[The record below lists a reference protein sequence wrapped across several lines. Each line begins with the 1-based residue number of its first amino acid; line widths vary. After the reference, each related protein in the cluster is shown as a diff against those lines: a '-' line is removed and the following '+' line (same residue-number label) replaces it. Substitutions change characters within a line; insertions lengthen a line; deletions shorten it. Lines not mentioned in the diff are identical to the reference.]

1 LADDK
6 IIQRKIRSHLNR
18 ATIFEKDNKVE
29 RALAEYQKVLGL
41 DSENVKALAGV
52 ERLEKVG
59 EKAQEQEKVKE
70 YLQEAESALEGNDFE
85 EALDI
90 VAKILEI
97 DNENEDASVLQKR
110 IDEAQN
116 ELERKEQIHDLTQQ
130 AEKLEREKQF
140 DKAIAILQQ
149 LLELDT
155 DSVEVK
161 NKIGELQEIRNK
173 IISEEKISKYLQN
186 GIDLEKNGDYEK
198 AIEEFEAILELDEN
212 NKEAKEHID
221 TCEKKIAIAKKKPE
235 KTPTKKST
243 EKTTTGVRKISIKK
257 EGERGYVHRE
267 VTPLPGVTDIHRSEG
282 SPIPMVITILVII
295 ALGIPL
301 FLFVIK
307 PILDSRGGDTATYI
321 KLWEYPTGGSIKST
335 PLVYNGRV
343 YFGSN
348 DYSLHCISAANMN
361 YYWKKT
367 TNSVIDM
374 ASPAIGD
381 NIVFI
386 GSSDSKL
393 YAFDVLNGEPKWKP
407 FKTGRPI
414 TSKPAIY
421 NGRVYITSQD
431 GKLYSIDISS
441 GTEIWTFPTKP
452 PRGQQIYASPVIKND
467 VIYIAVY
474 GAKSGTLYAIDVN
487 KGTEIWKFETDK
499 GMYTTPAVDEMM
511 VYVGSDNGK
520 FYGLDVKTGEQKWIF
535 EGFSGIIHSSP
546 TVNRDLVYIGG
557 ADSKFFVLNRI
568 DGTVVWE
575 FLCEGPVACTP
586 LIYNNIVYVAGGSRL
601 YALNALT
608 GEAHWKKDDQPASFL
623 TLGDIV
629 SSPVIHQGILYFGS
643 NDRNLYALQ
652 IE

>member
-1 LADDK
+1 MADDK
-6 IIQRKIRSHLNR
+6 IIQRKIRSQLNR
-18 ATIFEKDNKVE
+18 ATIFEKDNKIE
-29 RALAEYQKVLGL
+29 RALAAYQKVLEL
-41 DSENVKALAGV
+41 DANNVKALAGV
-52 ERLEKVG
+52 ERLAKAG
-59 EKAQEQEKVKE
+59 EKAQEQEKIKE
-70 YLQEAESALEGNDFE
+70 YLQETKSAIEGNDFE

-90 VAKILEI
+90 VGKILEI
-97 DNENEDASVLQKR
+97 DNENEDAIALRKH
-110 IDEAQN
+110 IDEAQS

-130 AEKLEREKQF
+130 AQKLEQEKQF
-140 DKAIAILQQ
+140 DKAIEILKQ

-155 DSVEVK
+155 DSIELK
-161 NKIGELQEIRNK
+161 NKISELQDARNK
-173 IISEEKISKYLQN
+173 IIREEKISEYLKN
-186 GIDLEKNGDYEK
+186 GIDLEKSGGYER
-198 AIEEFEAILELDEN
+198 AIEKFKSILELDES
-212 NKEAKEHID
+212 NKEAQEHIN
-221 TCEKKIAIAKKKPE
+221 TCEEKIAADKKKPE
-235 KTPTKKST
+235 KIPKKTTK
-243 EKTTTGVRKISIKK
+243 KTTTGIRKIPIKK

-282 SPIPMVITILVII
+282 SPIPIVITILVII

-307 PILDSRGGDTATYI
+307 PILDSKGEDTATYV
-321 KLWEYPTGGSIKST
+321 KLWEYPTGGPIKST
-335 PLVYNGRV
+335 PLIYNGRV

-348 DYSLHCISAANMN
+348 DYSIHCISATNMN
-361 YYWKKT
+361 YYWKKAT
-367 TNSVIDM
+367 GSIIDM

-414 TSKPAIY
+414 TSTPAIY

-487 KGTEIWKFETDK
+487 KGTEIWKFKTDK

-520 FYGLDVKTGEQKWIF
+520 FYGLDVKTGEQKWVF

-546 TVNRDLVYIGG
+546 TVKGDLVYIGG
-557 ADSKFFVLNRI
+557 ADSKFFVLNRL

-575 FLCEGPVACTP
+575 FLCEGPVACKP

-608 GEAHWKKDDQPASFL
+608 GEAHWLKDGQLTSFL

-629 SSPVIHQGILYFGS
+629 SSPVRYQNILYVGS